1 MEFHLPNLHVNFQ
14 GCRCVPFSQVSI
26 RFQRFVFM
34 GCSIWGLSNPTK
46 SLKSEEC
53 LQLQRGFMDLQTS
66 MQSTEHLRMQKKVT
80 LRETKKVYIY
90 DESIDIGLKNA
101 DKLLSYAVLLCV
113 LRGFE
118 NMTRLY
124 FI

>member
-1 MEFHLPNLHVNFQ
+1 
-14 GCRCVPFSQVSI
+14 
-26 RFQRFVFM
+26 
-34 GCSIWGLSNPTK
+34 
-46 SLKSEEC
+46 
-53 LQLQRGFMDLQTS
+53 MDLQTS
-66 MQSTEHLRMQKKVT
+66 MQSTEHLRMQKRVT

-90 DESIDIGLKNA
+90 DESIDIGFKNA
-101 DKLLSYAVLLCV
+101 DKLLSYAVMLCV